1 MQHAL
6 QGPQHYVSSRP
17 PVVGVADQQHY
28 GFGGCVVMLQ

>member
-6 QGPQHYVSSRP
+6 QGPQHYVSSR